1 VTSEVGAGRRSPRM
15 IVAEHAGFCAGVR
28 RAVAIAERTSEVTE
42 AVTLGA
48 LVHNP
53 DVIAS
58 LERRGVHRVSSL
70 DEAEGRP
77 VIVPSHGLP
86 QSVVNRAA
94 EMGLEIIDATCP
106 HVVRLQREA
115 ARAVQAGRTVVL
127 VGDKAHPEIVA
138 VTSHSGPGVM
148 VVSGAADVAIVANAS
163 DSADRVTAGITPGQK
178 ITVLAQTTQV
188 EHVVDAVAEALR
200 ARGADVEQVN
210 TICPATAER
219 QRAARALASK
229 VDLMVVVG
237 GKASANTMRLAEV
250 CREIGVPVLSVESV
264 AELDAS
270 TVRRARLIGVT
281 AGASTPSW
289 VMEEVMD
296 AMSEIIEGNQENVQ
310 EVGVTPPAHATPQEP
325 EIVKARVEE
334 VYDDRVIV
342 HLETDET
349 ATVYLKELVAEV
361 AAPATAVAAVG
372 DEFFVVPDRRRKPSD
387 TDELVASKRQAD
399 YLLLWQKLADAKES
413 GEVVEGTVTG
423 VVKGGLVVDIGV
435 RGFIPA
441 SQVGRRFVEDLG
453 QFVGQTLR
461 LKVKEVERARANVV
475 LSHRAVLE
483 EEEKQARVEA
493 FKTLAVDQVVN
504 GKVTRLAT
512 FGAFV
517 DIGNGV
523 EGLLHISDI
532 SWERIKHPSKVLT
545 EGQEIQVKILNIDAE
560 RERISLGYKQ
570 LQDDPWK
577 SVAQRFPEGTVTKGT
592 VTKLMEFGAFVSL
605 ADGVEGLVH
614 ISQLADRRITRP
626 EEVVSVG
633 DQITVKV
640 IGVKEKEHRISL
652 SARQAA
658 EEGERSDYK
667 KYMKDQRS
675 EETMTIGDRIGFD
688 LRKLGQYTADDG
700 EKGE

>member
-1 VTSEVGAGRRSPRM
+1 MTREVTGSPR
-15 IVAEHAGFCAGVR
+15 IVMAEHAGFCGGVQ
-28 RAVAIAERTSEVTE
+28 RAVALAEETGRAGE

-53 DVIAS
+53 DVIAA
-58 LERRGVHRVSSL
+58 LERQGVHRVRNL
-70 DEAEGRP
+70 AEAEGRP

-86 QSVVNRAA
+86 LSVIERAS
-94 EMGLEIIDATCP
+94 EMGLSIVDATCP
-106 HVVRLQREA
+106 HVVRVQREA
-115 ARAVQAGRTVVL
+115 ARAARAGRTVVL
-127 VGDKAHPEIVA
+127 VGDADHPEIVA
-138 VTSHSGPGVM
+138 VVSHCGSDVTVVSGPG
-148 VVSGAADVAIVANAS
+148 DVEGTGVA
-163 DSADRVTAGITPGQK
+163 PGQK
-178 ITVLAQTTQV
+178 VTVLAQTTQV
-188 EHVVDAVAEALR
+188 RQVVEAVAQELR
-200 ARGADVEQVN
+200 LRGAEVEQVD

-219 QRAARALASK
+219 QRAAIELAGR
-229 VDLMVVVG
+229 VDLMVVIG
-237 GKASANTMRLAEV
+237 GKASANTMRLADV
-250 CREIGVPVLSVESV
+250 CREIGVPVLRVES
-264 AELDAS
+264 ATELDAPA
-270 TVRRARLIGVT
+270 VRRARLIGVT
-281 AGASTPSW
+281 AGASTPRW

-296 AMSEIIEGNQENVQ
+296 AMSEIIEGNQETVQ
-310 EVGVTPPAHATPQEP
+310 EEIEVTPPAHAAPPEP

-342 HLETDET
+342 HLDTDET
-349 ATVYLKELVAEV
+349 ATVYLKDLVAEA

-387 TDELVASKRQAD
+387 ADELVASKRQAD
-399 YLLLWQKLADAKES
+399 HVLLWQRLVQAKQT
-413 GEVVEGTVTG
+413 GEVVEGIVTG

-435 RGFIPA
+435 RGFVPA
-441 SQVGRRFVEDLG
+441 SQVGRRFIEDLG

-461 LKVKEVERARANVV
+461 LKVREVERARSNVV

-483 EEEKQARVEA
+483 EEEKQAKVEA
-493 FKTLAVDQVVN
+493 FNNLTVGEVVN

-517 DIGNGV
+517 DIGEGV

-532 SWERIKHPSKVLT
+532 SWERIKHPSKVLA
-545 EGQEIQVKILNIDAE
+545 EGQEIQVQILNIDAE

-570 LQDDPWK
+570 LQADPWS

-592 VTKLMEFGAFVSL
+592 VTKLMEFGAFVSI
-605 ADGVEGLVH
+605 AEGVEGLVH
-614 ISQLADRRITRP
+614 ISQLADRRIARP

-658 EEGERSDYK
+658 EEGERSDYR
-667 KYMKDQRS
+667 KYMKEQRS
-675 EETMTIGDRIGFD
+675 EDTMTIGDRIGFD
-688 LRKLGQYTADDG
+688 LRKLGQYTADD
-700 EKGE
+700 EDKGE